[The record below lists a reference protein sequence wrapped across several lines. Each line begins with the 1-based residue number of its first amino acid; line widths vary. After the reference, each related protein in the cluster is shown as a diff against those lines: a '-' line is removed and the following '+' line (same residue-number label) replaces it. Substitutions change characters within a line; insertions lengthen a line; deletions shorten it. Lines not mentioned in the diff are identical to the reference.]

1 MKQKQTENCD
11 FFFDYET
18 NLEGRLLNLLWCDE
32 ARISEIRFIDF
43 VPAEVLGGEGSGG
56 MKVKGCSSLRGGG
69 GELGTLKT

>member
-18 NLEGRLLNLLWCDE
+18 NLEGRLLNLLWCDG

-56 MKVKGCSSLRGGG
+56 NC
-69 GELGTLKT
+69 

>member
-43 VPAEVLGGEGSGG
+43 VSAEVLGGEGSGG
-56 MKVKGCSSLRGGG
+56 NC
-69 GELGTLKT
+69 